1 MTGSVRVATAAVLVR
16 ARAEAHDRSMRSAL
30 LIIDIQE
37 SFRHRPS
44 WAAVSNPGIVDTVN
58 PLIDDARARGDLV
71 VWVLHTEPGTGT
83 VFDPAAGDLVRY
95 MDGLEPRAGE
105 PQLVK
110 TSANCFTTTGL
121 QQLLT
126 TEGIRH
132 LIVTGIQTELCCET
146 TTRVAGD
153 LGYDVTY
160 VTEATATFPIAHRDE
175 RDLPYDEILASPRTL
190 PTADIIA
197 RTEYA
202 LAGRF
207 ATIATVKEVLAR

>member
-1 MTGSVRVATAAVLVR
+1 
-16 ARAEAHDRSMRSAL
+16 MRSAL
-30 LIIDIQE
+30 IVIDIQE
-37 SFRHRPS
+37 SFRQRPS

-58 PLIDDARARGDLV
+58 PLIDDARERGDLV
-71 VWVLHTEPGTGT
+71 VWVLHTEPGSGT
-83 VFDPAAGDLVRY
+83 VFDPQAGHDHVRL
-95 MDGLEPRAGE
+95 MDGLRPRPGE
-105 PQLVK
+105 PVLTK
-110 TSANCFTTTGL
+110 TSANAFTTTGL

-126 TEGIRH
+126 VHGIRH
-132 LIVTGIQTELCCET
+132 IIVTGIQTELCCET

-175 RDLPYDEILASPRTL
+175 AGLPYEEILASPRTL

-207 ATIATVKEVLAR
+207 ATIATVKETLAR

>member
-1 MTGSVRVATAAVLVR
+1 
-16 ARAEAHDRSMRSAL
+16 MRSAL
-30 LIIDIQE
+30 IVIDIQE
-37 SFRHRPS
+37 SFRQRPS

-58 PLIDDARARGDLV
+58 QLIADARERGDLV
-71 VWVLHTEPGTGT
+71 VWVLHTEPGTGN
-83 VFDPAAGDLVRY
+83 VFDPAAGHDFVRP
-95 MDGLEPRAGE
+95 MAGLEPRPGE

-110 TSANCFTTTGL
+110 TSANAFTTTGL

-126 TEGIRH
+126 AEGIRH

-146 TTRVAGD
+146 TTRLAGD

-160 VTEATATFPIAHRDE
+160 VTEATATFPIPHRDE
-175 RDLPYDEILASPRTL
+175 VGRPYDEILASPRTL
-190 PTADIIA
+190 PTADVVA

-207 ATIATVKEVLAR
+207 ATIATVKEVLSR